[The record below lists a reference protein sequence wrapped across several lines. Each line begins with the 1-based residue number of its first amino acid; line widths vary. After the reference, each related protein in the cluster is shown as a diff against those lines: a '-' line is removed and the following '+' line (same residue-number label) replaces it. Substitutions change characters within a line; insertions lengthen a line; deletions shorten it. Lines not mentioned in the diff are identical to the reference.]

1 MPTVCKNDECA
12 GCMVCVD
19 ICPKKAI
26 AIDDKKYAYNAQ
38 IDDSKCVQCNLCH
51 KVCPN
56 NTYPDFFKAPIEWFQ
71 GWSAK
76 DTTRKNGSSG
86 GVASELASAVVELG
100 GCVCSCVFQDGEF
113 LFSMEDENSKLEK
126 FAGSK
131 YIKSNP
137 SGIYKKILEQLK
149 QNRTVLFIG
158 LPCQVAAL
166 KNFVNLKLQEKLY
179 TVDLICHGTPSPY
192 FLKMFLKQYD
202 VNLSDLK
209 DIRFRVK
216 DRFQVTEKYKGIVT
230 TGVRDRYTTAFLNGL
245 FYTDNCYSCKY
256 ARKERVSDITLG
268 DSWGSNLSSEEM
280 GKGISLILCQTEK
293 GKDLL
298 LHTRIFTKPVDI
310 DNAIAHNHQLK
321 VPSKKPENR
330 DEFFN
335 MIEHGKLFNY
345 AVFKCFPKECIKQE
359 VNKVLLHLRLMG
371 GGKVSYEIQIR
382 LKEKEES

>member
-1 MPTVCKNDECA
+1 MKTICDINKCA
-12 GCMVCVD
+12 GCGACVD
-19 ICPKKAI
+19 VCPTNAISILDDLKTMNAVIDENKCIGCNSCKNVCQVICTRKKKKSILIKQGWALESDLRKKA
-26 AIDDKKYAYNAQ
+26 A
-38 IDDSKCVQCNLCH
+38 
-51 KVCPN
+51 
-56 NTYPDFFKAPIEWFQ
+56 
-71 GWSAK
+71 
-76 DTTRKNGSSG
+76 SG
-86 GVASELASAVVELG
+86 GIASALAKTFIKDGGVVCACIYKE
-100 GCVCSCVFQDGEF
+100 GCFIFDTIA
-113 LFSMEDENSKLEK
+113 DETNLDVI
-126 FAGSK
+126 AGSR
-131 YIKSNP
+131 YVKSNAET
-137 SGIYKKILEQLK
+137 SYKKCKQLVLEGK
-149 QNRTVLFIG
+149 KVLFIG
-158 LPCQVAAL
+158 LPCQVASFQNYIPVKYHDL
-166 KNFVNLKLQEKLY
+166 IM
-179 TVDLICHGTPSPY
+179 TIDLICHGTPSPY

-202 VNLSDLK
+202 VNLCDLK

-230 TGVRDRYTTAFLNGL
+230 TGVRDQYTTAFLNGL

-330 DEFFN
+330 DEFIN

-359 VNKVLLHLRLMG
+359 VKKVLIHLRLMRG
-371 GGKVSYEIQIR
+371 GE
-382 LKEKEES
+382 